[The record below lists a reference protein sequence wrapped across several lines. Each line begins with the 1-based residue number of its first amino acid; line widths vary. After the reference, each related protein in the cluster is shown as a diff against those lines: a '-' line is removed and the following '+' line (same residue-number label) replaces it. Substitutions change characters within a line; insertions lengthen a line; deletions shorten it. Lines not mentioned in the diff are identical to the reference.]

1 MPFQPSLFWYFS
13 QQPPSLASNTSGHRS
28 RFHRAKPCTEGTAMG
43 GSAAAE
49 GGAGAGG
56 ALRGVSETSE
66 ISSSESWSGSLAEDS
81 FFGGETSGNIQ
92 KYWNLCQI

>member
-1 MPFQPSLFWYFS
+1 
-13 QQPPSLASNTSGHRS
+13 
-28 RFHRAKPCTEGTAMG
+28 MG

-56 ALRGVSETSE
+56 AFRGVSETSE

-81 FFGGETSGNIQ
+81 FFGGETSGNSLM
-92 KYWNLCQI
+92 KLSEPLPDLNS